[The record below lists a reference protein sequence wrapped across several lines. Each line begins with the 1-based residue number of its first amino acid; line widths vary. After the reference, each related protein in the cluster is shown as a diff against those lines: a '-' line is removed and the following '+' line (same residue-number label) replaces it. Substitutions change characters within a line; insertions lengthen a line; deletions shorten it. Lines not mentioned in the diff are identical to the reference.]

1 MEPEP
6 EALCSAFMPSVGY
19 RWEFG
24 IVTCGRAPWGSLP
37 SPVLTE
43 LPAEQSAESLLF
55 GLDGLQKDDLTWLYW
70 MLEESL
76 RLGYLGAREL
86 LALEG
91 ASKNLFPRKRTE
103 LLARKYVTS
112 SGELSK
118 PAPRLCAP
126 ELKVPADAAVPAL
139 RAEAPVQAGHSE
151 AAYEEWR
158 IVRARDRLSWG
169 RLTRSGPA
177 WDEVPAGTE
186 RWMEKAAQ
194 LQAYDRPVFTN
205 VSPTFSTS
213 AKGDTVTVN
222 EYASAR
228 TALAG
233 HGAGRM
239 QRGVH
244 CVSFRI
250 KSVDSEAGMCFR

>member
-6 EALCSAFMPSVGY
+6 EAEQRAHFSAFMPSVGY

-103 LLARKYVTS
+103 LLARKY
-112 SGELSK
+112 G
-118 PAPRLCAP
+118 AC
-126 ELKVPADAAVPAL
+126 
-139 RAEAPVQAGHSE
+139 
-151 AAYEEWR
+151 
-158 IVRARDRLSWG
+158 IG
-169 RLTRSGPA
+169 RSL
-177 WDEVPAGTE
+177 
-186 RWMEKAAQ
+186 
-194 LQAYDRPVFTN
+194 
-205 VSPTFSTS
+205 
-213 AKGDTVTVN
+213 
-222 EYASAR
+222 
-228 TALAG
+228 
-233 HGAGRM
+233 
-239 QRGVH
+239 
-244 CVSFRI
+244 
-250 KSVDSEAGMCFR
+250 